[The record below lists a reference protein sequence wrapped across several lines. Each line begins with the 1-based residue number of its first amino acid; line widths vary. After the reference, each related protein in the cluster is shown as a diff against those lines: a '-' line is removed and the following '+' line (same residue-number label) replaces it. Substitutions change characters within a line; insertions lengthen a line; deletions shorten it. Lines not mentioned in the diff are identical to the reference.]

1 LKGAIENGAC
11 PGCRGAGRT
20 GTPCGE
26 TLCAARGY
34 HRIPV
39 DYLGP
44 AGEIP
49 DLMMG
54 QLLGIYLIVGGIGSG
69 AFGTVY
75 LGLQLPVG
83 LKAAV
88 KMLDLRNFPRQ
99 MWDTLLEK
107 FESEARALAA
117 VQHPNVLR
125 LFQYSTVRGQPYI
138 VTDYID
144 GGFTLEEEIEQRAAT
159 DEGYRVEEV
168 AAMLDQILSGLNA
181 VHDAGIAH
189 RDIKPAN
196 IMIQDRAGYPRLVRI
211 LDFGLAK
218 FLERGDVTLATSGTP
233 DYMAPEQLTRD
244 RLGPWTDLYAV
255 GVIAY
260 ELLSGCKPF
269 PGDDIQTVLFH
280 KLNPS
285 WDPNER
291 VRQLGLPEQVQAF
304 FARSL
309 AMDPGDRYRSVG
321 EMREGLESA
330 LARMDPGGAGV
341 VGTIS
346 VDGLVRSPGSNSEN
360 STMAIPL
367 MVVRS
372 DETVDSEEAFR
383 RWIEMEAN
391 RLGSE
396 DSET

>member
-1 LKGAIENGAC
+1 MKGDIENGAC

-26 TLCAARGY
+26 ALCSARGY

-39 DYLGP
+39 EYLGT
-44 AGEIP
+44 AGQIP
-49 DLMMG
+49 DPMMG

-69 AFGTVY
+69 AFGKVY

-88 KMLDLRNFPRQ
+88 KMLDLQNFPRQ

-125 LFQYSTVRGQPYI
+125 LFQYSTVEGQTYI

-144 GGFTLEEEIEQRAAT
+144 GGFTLEEEIEQRAAAG
-159 DEGYRVEEV
+159 EGYRVEEV
-168 AAMLDQILSGLNA
+168 AAMLDQILSGLTA

-196 IMIQDRAGYPRLVRI
+196 IMIQDRAGYARLVRI

-260 ELLSGCKPF
+260 ELLSGGKPF

-291 VRQLGLPEQVQAF
+291 VRQLGFPEQVQAF

-321 EMREGLESA
+321 EMREGLGLAIES
-330 LARMDPGGAGV
+330 LDSSGGGV
-341 VGTIS
+341 RGAIPVA
-346 VDGLVRSPGSNSEN
+346 GLVMSHDIRTDND
-360 STMAIPL
+360 TMAIPL
-367 MVVRS
+367 MVVRA
-372 DETVDSEEAFR
+372 DDAVDSDEAFR
-383 RWIEMEAN
+383 RWIELEGN
-391 RLGSE
+391 RLGSH
-396 DSET
+396 DDD